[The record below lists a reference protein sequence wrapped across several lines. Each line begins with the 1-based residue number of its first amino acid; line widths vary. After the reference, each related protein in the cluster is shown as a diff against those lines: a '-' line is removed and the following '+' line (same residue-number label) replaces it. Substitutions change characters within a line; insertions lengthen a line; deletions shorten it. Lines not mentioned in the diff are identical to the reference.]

1 MNLLENTGRFS
12 IKSALTIS
20 VSWTLV
26 LVTRKVTSFEGNG
39 LVLFS
44 V

>member
-1 MNLLENTGRFS
+1 MNLLENTGRLS

-20 VSWTLV
+20 MSWTLV
-26 LVTRKVTSFEGNG
+26 LVTREVTCFEGNG